1 MISKFKQ
8 CNGWDMIWR
17 WNENRIYLGLSIL
30 KNPMQKLT
38 RTCVCIRLYIEVKL
52 TCSDSVGNGK
62 LRRQLWQSWRDYC
75 GGGSRRVTEAHGA
88 KGRAVVVHLLLL
100 FLLLLLLLCL
110 KRTTVVR
117 CTSVKRKRK
126 LWDVLYYYTRNIQ
139 CSRVVCGCTSK
150 LTGSELGGTILNSA
164 SCKGEGCL
172 TQVRQETEE
181 NWSRFWYCHT
191 DINHMEVEI
200 IMRGC
205 FENLTRKYQA
215 LHMFSGKC

>member
-8 CNGWDMIWR
+8 CNGWDRIWR
-17 WNENRIYLGLSIL
+17 WNEKRIYLGLSIL
-30 KNPMQKLT
+30 KKPMQKLT
-38 RTCVCIRLYIEVKL
+38 ITSVCIRLYIEVKL

-75 GGGSRRVTEAHGA
+75 GGGSRRVTEAHSA
-88 KGRAVVVHLLLL
+88 KGRTVVVH
-100 FLLLLLLLCL
+100 CL
-110 KRTTVVR
+110 KCITVVVR

-126 LWDVLYYYTRNIQ
+126 LWDVLYYYTRNFVQ
-139 CSRVVCGCTSK
+139 SSQVVCSCTSK

-181 NWSRFWYCHT
+181 NWSRFWYCHNNM
-191 DINHMEVEI
+191 NHKEVTI
-200 IMRGC
+200 IMRGY
-205 FENLTRKYQA
+205 FENLIRKYQVQ
-215 LHMFSGKC
+215 HMFLGKE